1 MRNIKKDE
9 PEYITHKSQQQ
20 LLENKCKNMNSKERV
35 DVYYLLIPTVEQEE
49 QWIKF
54 KELLVFK
61 QNEVASLQMQT
72 DNLEEEEVSVNIFKD
87 MDNFKDFT

>member
-1 MRNIKKDE
+1 
-9 PEYITHKSQQQ
+9 
-20 LLENKCKNMNSKERV
+20 MNSKERV

-49 QWIKF
+49 QRIKF

-61 QNEVASLQMQT
+61 QNEIASLQMQT

-87 MDNFKDFT
+87 MDDFKDFT

>member
-1 MRNIKKDE
+1 
-9 PEYITHKSQQQ
+9 
-20 LLENKCKNMNSKERV
+20 MNSKERV

-87 MDNFKDFT
+87 MDDFMDFT